1 MLQTIQNTGISTV
14 FLRQV
19 LPKLFSQRLGCTASP
34 TAIWDE
40 VIMPAKENSER
51 CYGFPSTDLYQ
62 QFPWDTAL
70 LCRHCTDTGKRKAQQ
85 LHRPQT
91 QVGEHKE
98 NTWQILQECG
108 CARGGIWGGQALV
121 LPQGTRTPGP
131 GLLAV
136 TNSTCSNN
144 TSPGHTAEVNS
155 SQPEPE
161 LRMEGR
167 AKHGLSPSPASGSS
181 PHGSVHVNRPCAG
194 VLDPSSCGVLAACP
208 AACTGLMS
216 VVSPRT
222 ERCYHGP
229 LSERSPA
236 WKIGWCEIRM
246 HLG

>member
-1 MLQTIQNTGISTV
+1 MGHCSALQT
-14 FLRQV
+14 LHRHRQED
-19 LPKLFSQRLGCTASP
+19 GTTASP
-34 TAIWDE
+34 T
-40 VIMPAKENSER
+40 
-51 CYGFPSTDLYQ
+51 
-62 QFPWDTAL
+62 
-70 LCRHCTDTGKRKAQQ
+70 TDTGGG
-85 LHRPQT
+85 T
-91 QVGEHKE
+91 QGERMANPASVWLCKGRH
-98 NTWQILQECG
+98 LG
-108 CARGGIWGGQALV
+108 GGQALV

-131 GLLAV
+131 ALLAV

-194 VLDPSSCGVLAACP
+194 VLAPSSCGVLAACP

>member
-1 MLQTIQNTGISTV
+1 MKDVMAFQALTSTSSSHGT
-14 FLRQV
+14 L
-19 LPKLFSQRLGCTASP
+19 LCSA
-34 TAIWDE
+34 
-40 VIMPAKENSER
+40 
-51 CYGFPSTDLYQ
+51 
-62 QFPWDTAL
+62 DTA
-70 LCRHCTDTGKRKAQQ
+70 
-85 LHRPQT
+85 QT
-91 QVGEHKE
+91 Q
-98 NTWQILQECG
+98 
-108 CARGGIWGGQALV
+108 ARGRHNSFTDHRHRWGNTRRTHGKSCKSVVVQGAAFGGGQALV

-131 GLLAV
+131 ALLAV

-181 PHGSVHVNRPCAG
+181 PHSSVHVNRPCAG
-194 VLDPSSCGVLAACP
+194 VLAPSSCGVLAACP